1 MNINVGDI
9 LVCKKGGISREAC
22 PEHLHKIAVIN
33 NDRFKYWSTNYTWR
47 PNIDMFQGFHYIV
60 IDVDQSEIMLAMK
73 NQWDNR
79 DKDQIYPYL
88 PPSEVEFFGF
98 EKKRVNHWEKWFYT
112 KTELRER
119 QLKLL
124 GID

>member
-1 MNINVGDI
+1 MKIGDI
-9 LVCKKGGISREAC
+9 LVCKKGGISSGAC

-33 NDRFKYWSTNYTWR
+33 NDHTWR

-60 IDVDQSEIMLAMK
+60 IDVDQSEIMVAMK

-98 EKKRVNHWEKWFYT
+98 EERRVNHWERWFYT
-112 KTELRER
+112 KAELRER

-124 GID
+124 GI

>member
-9 LVCKKGGISREAC
+9 LVCKKGGISRNAC
-22 PEHLHKIAVIN
+22 PAHLQQIAVIN
-33 NDRFKYWSTNYTWR
+33 NDHTWR

-60 IDVDQSEIMLAMK
+60 IDVDQSDIMVAMK

-88 PPSEVEFFGF
+88 SPAEVEFFGF

-112 KTELRER
+112 KAELRER
-119 QLKLL
+119 QLKML